1 MSQEEIGRAQQF
13 ESEDEKRA
21 AALRFAR
28 KVVETRGK
36 PSDEA
41 FEEAREAGYTDEQIM
56 EIVATVALATFS
68 NYMNETIK
76 TEVDLPVVEPIQGK

>member
-21 AALRFAR
+21 AALRFAHEL
-28 KVVETRGK
+28 VETRGK

-41 FEEAREAGYTDEQIM
+41 FEEAREAGYSDEQIM

-68 NYMNETIK
+68 NYMNETLK
-76 TEVDLPVVEPIQGK
+76 TEVDLPVVEPMQSR

>member
-13 ESEDEKRA
+13 ESEYEKRA
-21 AALRFAR
+21 AALRFAHEL
-28 KVVETRGK
+28 VETRGK

-41 FEEAREAGYTDEQIM
+41 FEEAREAGYSDEQIV

-68 NYMNETIK
+68 NYMNETLK
-76 TEVDLPVVEPIQGK
+76 TEVDLPVVEPMQSR